1 MTESIVTA
9 SVNSVIAVFVLLLL
23 DVEMLIYSY
32 VNFYYFNGLYTL
44 YFSFWVKQTLVFIC
58 HLIVW
63 GILPESW
70 AGSSPPWE
78 AGGIT
83 LSDCG
88 ITLRWAG

>member
-44 YFSFWVKQTLVFIC
+44 YFSFWAKQTLNSFYLPFNSVGN
-58 HLIVW
+58 LTRIV
-63 GILPESW
+63 GRQFTTM
-70 AGSSPPWE
+70 
-78 AGGIT
+78 GGWWYNT
-83 LSDCG
+83 K
-88 ITLRWAG
+88 